1 MFERYSIIEG
11 NLKIARLWGANW
23 EFSGERRIDL
33 IIVGLSLEYA
43 FFGELSFLEKM
54 WLWPAKRK
62 SVIV

>member
-54 WLWPAKRK
+54 WL
-62 SVIV
+62 